1 MLTLEGALFLGA
13 TSVLIFALAVV
24 AAYRLVVPK
33 RDREILRGE
42 DVHIRKEDVAT
53 PEEACRG
60 TDTTRPMS
68 PREVKDRLE
77 LNHDERNTKES

>member
-1 MLTLEGALFLGA
+1 MFTPEGAIFLGA
-13 TSVLIFALAVV
+13 ASVLILILAVV
-24 AAYRLVVPK
+24 VAYRLVVPK

-42 DVHIRKEDVAT
+42 DVHIRKEDVAS

-77 LNHDERNTKES
+77 LNHDDRNTKES

>member
-1 MLTLEGALFLGA
+1 MFTPEGAILLGA
-13 TSVLIFALAVV
+13 ASVLILALAVV
-24 AAYRLVVPK
+24 VAYRLVVPK